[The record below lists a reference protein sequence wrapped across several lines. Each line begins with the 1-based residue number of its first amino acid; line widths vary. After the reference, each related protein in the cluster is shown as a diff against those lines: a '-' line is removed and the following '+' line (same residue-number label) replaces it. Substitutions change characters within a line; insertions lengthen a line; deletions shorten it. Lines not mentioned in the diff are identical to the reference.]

1 VASFFINWQEFSL
14 ILSTYKNIDPNQSK
28 IDLSGQPSAS
38 ILAPDTSNLTP
49 DERGTM
55 RPPIKIIPIVLSLL
69 VVFALGQQIP
79 SQSSARHKR
88 IVIAARAVLD
98 GKGHVL
104 RNTRMV
110 IEGETIVA
118 LDPKA
123 GPVDYDLQ
131 GLTAMPEL
139 ASTCSHRS

>member
-1 VASFFINWQEFSL
+1 
-14 ILSTYKNIDPNQSK
+14 
-28 IDLSGQPSAS
+28 
-38 ILAPDTSNLTP
+38 
-49 DERGTM
+49 
-55 RPPIKIIPIVLSLL
+55 
-69 VVFALGQQIP
+69 
-79 SQSSARHKR
+79 
-88 IVIAARAVLD
+88 VLD